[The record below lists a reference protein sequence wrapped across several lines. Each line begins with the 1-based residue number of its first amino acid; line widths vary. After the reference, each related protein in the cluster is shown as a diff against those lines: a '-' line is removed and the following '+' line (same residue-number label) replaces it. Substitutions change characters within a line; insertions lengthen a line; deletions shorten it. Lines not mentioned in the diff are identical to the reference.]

1 MSTLPSGACSLVERE
16 LLFNIDHF
24 SKLDTRFEAKILSKN
39 DFHVSE
45 NASVCDQKV
54 KLRYRYIDFPYSLH
68 VSNSQK
74 KNENWNCSHE
84 KIPIF

>member
-1 MSTLPSGACSLVERE
+1 MSTFSSLVASFVERE
-16 LLFNIDHF
+16 LVFNIGQKA
-24 SKLDTRFEAKILSKN
+24 KLDTRFEAKILSKN

-45 NASVCDQKV
+45 IASVCDQKV
-54 KLRYRYIDFPYSLH
+54 KLRYRYIDFPYSRH

-84 KIPIF
+84 KITIF